1 LKRELDAIGCPVKL
15 VAHGQGFK
23 DMTPAVDILER
34 LIIQRRI
41 PHGNHPV
48 LAMNAAS
55 AVVTR
60 DAAGGRKLDKAKS
73 RGRIDGLVGLAM
85 AFNIA
90 LVKSEPTIDIN
101 ALIG

>member
-1 LKRELDAIGCPVKL
+1 L
-15 VAHGQGFK
+15 VPHGQGFK
-23 DMTPAVDILER
+23 DMSPAVDILER

-41 PHGNHPV
+41 RHGNHPV

-73 RGRIDGLVGLAM
+73 RGQIDGLVALAM